1 MLNQVQI
8 LQLMLLSV
16 PWKYDDNCELFSWF
30 PETANFVNVLFDAL
44 TNSSYMPQVMVE
56 PTVAPIPVPAPQVV
70 MPITPAPS
78 PVKAQERP
86 RKTSVTEDVLTAR
99 VQEEVRIKK
108 R

>member
-1 MLNQVQI
+1 
-8 LQLMLLSV
+8 MLLTV
-16 PWKYDDNCELFSWF
+16 PWKYDNNCELVSWF

-56 PTVAPIPVPAPQVV
+56 PTVAPIAVPAPQVV

-99 VQEEVRIKK
+99 VQEEVRIKNNVRTK
-108 R
+108 MTLNV

>member
-1 MLNQVQI
+1 
-8 LQLMLLSV
+8 MLLTV
-16 PWKYDDNCELFSWF
+16 PWKYDNNYCEFVSWF

-99 VQEEVRIKK
+99 VQEEVRIKSDERTK
-108 R
+108 MTLNV